1 MLSIASWK
9 IIGVGLYLLVLIG
22 IGIVASRRMSDVKEY
37 YAGGKKLGFL
47 AVAFSARATGES
59 AWLLLGLTGMGA
71 AMGIHAFWVVVGEV
85 LGVMGAWL
93 LLAKRFKRLTDRY
106 DSLTIPDYLESRFD
120 DSKHV
125 LRMVAAVALTIFVTI
140 YVSAQI
146 DATGVAFEQFIGLSY
161 LPDATA
167 AAITSGDG
175 FIANNAAWLFGILI
189 GFFVVMAYSVT
200 GGFVAVVWS
209 DIFQGTLMFFGLV
222 TLPFVGLWAAGGPS
236 VVWNNLAAI
245 DPGLLSVFGP
255 DGFSIT
261 TCFSI
266 LGLALI
272 GLGFLGSPQIFVRFL
287 ALKDAKE
294 IPRGASVAFIWTLL
308 ADAGAVLVGVIGRSL
323 IAPDSET
330 AQTVAGSN
338 QSWEAILPHMV
349 ETYLP
354 PFLIGLFIAIVLSA
368 IMSTVDSLLVVASSA
383 AVRDVYQQ
391 ILHPD
396 IPDTQLVRISQVT
409 TLGLACIALGIAL
422 TVGYLSDSR
431 SIFWFVIF
439 GWSGIAATFCP
450 TIILSLF
457 WPKMTRNGALAGMM
471 TGFICVPFFKFI
483 PSFVLSRTEWVVLEW
498 LTALAELPPAF
509 ALSGI
514 AIVVVSILDKK
525 GQAQLPHAATH
536 LEAASRPIESA

>member
-9 IIGVGLYLLVLIG
+9 IIGVGLYLLILIG

-106 DSLTIPDYLESRFD
+106 DSITIPDYLESRFQ

-125 LRMVAAVALTIFVTI
+125 LRMVSAVALTIFVTI

-161 LPDATA
+161 LPDSTA
-167 AAITSGDG
+167 VAITSGDG
-175 FIANNAAWLFGILI
+175 FIANNAAWFFGILI
-189 GFFVVMAYSVT
+189 GFCVVMAYSVT

-222 TLPFVGLWAAGGPS
+222 TLPIVGLWAAGGPS
-236 VVWNNLAAI
+236 EVMNNLAAI
-245 DPGLLSVFGP
+245 DPGLLSIFGP
-255 DGFSIT
+255 EGFSIT

-266 LGLALI
+266 LGLTLI

-287 ALKDAKE
+287 ALKNDAE
-294 IPRGASVAFIWTLL
+294 IPKGASVAFIWTLL

-323 IAPDSET
+323 IAPKSET
-330 AQTVAGSN
+330 AVEVAGTN
-338 QSWEAILPHMV
+338 GSWEAILPHMV
-349 ETYLP
+349 ETYLA

-368 IMSTVDSLLVVASSA
+368 IMSTVDSLWS
-383 AVRDVYQQ
+383 
-391 ILHPD
+391 LHP
-396 IPDTQLVRISQVT
+396 V
-409 TLGLACIALGIAL
+409 
-422 TVGYLSDSR
+422 
-431 SIFWFVIF
+431 
-439 GWSGIAATFCP
+439 
-450 TIILSLF
+450 
-457 WPKMTRNGALAGMM
+457 
-471 TGFICVPFFKFI
+471 
-483 PSFVLSRTEWVVLEW
+483 PSFGMYTNRYYTRKHPTPSLCASPNSQPLGWRVLRYPSR
-498 LTALAELPPAF
+498 
-509 ALSGI
+509 
-514 AIVVVSILDKK
+514 
-525 GQAQLPHAATH
+525 
-536 LEAASRPIESA
+536 